1 MSKSVNHAIQSKH
14 CTILKSEFESNFVP
28 LRKFIPDLEKNTM
41 KTNQEL
47 QTDVQNAIKWEPL
60 LNAAEIGVTAKDGVV
75 SLTGVVDSYA
85 KKLEAEN
92 ATKKV
97 IGVKALVEKIEV
109 KFPSS
114 WSKTDV
120 EIANE
125 VLVAL
130 KANWSVPNDKV
141 TVKVEDGWVTLGG
154 ELYWNYQKNA
164 AKNAI
169 NYLSGVKGVSNNIK
183 IKSESHDAIEQ
194 KDVEDAIARSWSID
208 DFDINVAVSGT
219 TVTLTGTVN
228 SWYQKDEAGRIAWNT
243 PGIWHV
249 KNELAV
255 DYEYAFS

>member
-1 MSKSVNHAIQSKH
+1 M
-14 CTILKSEFESNFVP
+14 
-28 LRKFIPDLEKNTM
+28 KN
-41 KTNQEL
+41 NQTL

-92 ATKKV
+92 AAKKV

-109 KFPSS
+109 KFPNS
-114 WSKTDV
+114 WSKTNA

-125 VLVAL
+125 VLIGL
-130 KANWSVPNDKV
+130 KNNWSMPNDKV
-141 TVKVEDGWVTLGG
+141 TVKVEDGWVTLEG
-154 ELYWNYQKNA
+154 ELPWNYQKEA
-164 AKNAI
+164 AKNAV
-169 NYLSGVKGVSNNIK
+169 NYLAGVKGVTNNIK
-183 IKSESHDAIEQ
+183 IKSDTHDAIEK
-194 KDVEDAIARSWSID
+194 KDVEDAIARSWSVD
-208 DFDINVAVSGT
+208 DSDINVSVSGT

-228 SWYQKDEAGRIAWNT
+228 SWYQKEEAGHIAWNT

-255 DYEYAFS
+255 DYYYALVD